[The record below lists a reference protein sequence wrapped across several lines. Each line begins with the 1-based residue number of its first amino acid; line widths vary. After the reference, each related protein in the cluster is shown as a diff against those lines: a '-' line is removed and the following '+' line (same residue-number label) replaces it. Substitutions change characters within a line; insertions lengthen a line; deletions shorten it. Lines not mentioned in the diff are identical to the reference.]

1 MGELTK
7 DEFILHCMNTLANL
21 QTLPLEP
28 KQVKEITY
36 KILSDFYEQ
45 IHEQGQMAGYLIAT
59 ELDDLM

>member
-21 QTLPLEP
+21 QTLPLES
-28 KQVKEITY
+28 KQIKDITF

-45 IHEQGQMAGYLIAT
+45 IHEQGQMDGYLIAT
-59 ELDDLM
+59 ELDEFM